1 MNHEGLRK
9 GLSRPIE
16 ARSDVGE
23 YLGSSEA
30 LSMPL
35 IWPFPT
41 FKGKPYKQP
50 RDYKKRLQDK
60 MLSKAEPA
68 LL

>member
-1 MNHEGLRK
+1 MDQEGLRK

-16 ARSDVGE
+16 SRSDAGE
-23 YLGSSEA
+23 YLGSPEA
-30 LSMPL
+30 TSMPL

-50 RDYKKRLQDK
+50 RDYRKRLQDR